1 MDLTSTTRLVGTR
14 QFIFE
19 GPLKKAKS
27 NRHLYG
33 YLFNDLLI
41 LAQHNKKSVAKGG
54 YQYALYKP
62 VCIPVIF
69 VLLLYVITLTL

>member
-1 MDLTSTTRLVGTR
+1 LDLTSTTRLVGKR
-14 QFIFE
+14 QFILE

-27 NRHLYG
+27 NRNLYG

-41 LAQHNKKSVAKGG
+41 LAQHNKKSAAKG

-62 VCIPVIF
+62 VSILMIF
-69 VLLLYVITLTL
+69 SYFM